1 MDDQK
6 CKDFVRVTGH
16 LGSDAEVLYAPGGKS
31 AVLKLEIEPA
41 KGLPY
46 LVVQNLGEDPSAH
59 LAAKSKARQLLRRGA
74 IVTVYAIHYELHK
87 AQSRT
92 FLRLQ
97 GIQNVITHNE
107 EVREAA

>member
-1 MDDQK
+1 MGSKK
-6 CKDFVRVTGH
+6 CDDFVRVTGH
-16 LGSDAEVLYAPGGKS
+16 LGSDAEVLYTPGGKS

-97 GIQNVITHNE
+97 GIKDVLPHTE
-107 EVREAA
+107 SMREAA